1 MRTVYLSDAHLSVA
15 PGGRDTMDAFVAF
28 LRRLDP
34 ADVARVVVLGDLFD
48 FWFEYKH
55 VVFSGYFDVL
65 RAFADLRDAGV

>member
-34 ADVARVVVLGDLFD
+34 ADVARIRADAVALGDP
-48 FWFEYKH
+48 E
-55 VVFSGYFDVL
+55 
-65 RAFADLRDAGV
+65 